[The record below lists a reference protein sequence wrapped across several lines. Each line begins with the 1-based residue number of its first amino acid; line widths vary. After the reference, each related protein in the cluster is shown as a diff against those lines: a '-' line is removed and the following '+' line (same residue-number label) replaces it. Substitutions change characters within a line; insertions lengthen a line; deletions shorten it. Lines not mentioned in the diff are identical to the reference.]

1 MDKLKDRLHQLKE
14 RLQLIKNKLN
24 PDIMRRDARE
34 LEAQTMK
41 EGFWND
47 TQSAQRIMQQIAE
60 LQADIQQ
67 FEQLDKDFTDALILA
82 DLLSHDHQLTDE
94 ESQLTA
100 EVDKLEHQFELLED
114 KLFLQGPYDRSDAL
128 VSIHS
133 GQGGTE
139 AMDWAAMLMRMYIRF
154 FEKRGWKIQVI
165 NETPGEEAGIKSV
178 TIAVHGTYAY
188 GYLKHEAGTH
198 RLVRLSPFNAD
209 SLRQTSFALVEVLP
223 ELPPESTEVEIKP
236 EDIEFEAFR
245 SGGNGGQNVNKVSTA
260 VRIRHLSSG
269 IVVTCQVERSQ
280 EQNRKM
286 AMSMLRAKLW
296 DLQHQQRQKEEAQLK
311 GEYQA
316 AAWGTQIRNYVLH
329 PYKLVKDLR
338 TGLESTDPDSI
349 LDGDLLA
356 FIEAE
361 MRQLS

>member
-1 MDKLKDRLHQLKE
+1 MDKVRDQLHSLQSRLN
-14 RLQLIKNKLN
+14 LIKKKLD
-24 PDIMRRDARE
+24 PDDMRRRARE

-41 EGFWND
+41 PDFWND
-47 TQSAQRIMQQIAE
+47 TFAAQRIMQELSE
-60 LQADIQQ
+60 LQTDLQQ
-67 FEQLDKDFTDALILA
+67 FQQLDKDFTDGLVLA
-82 DLLSHDHQLTDE
+82 DLLSQDHQLTDAE
-94 ESQLTA
+94 AQLAA
-100 EVDKLEHQFELLED
+100 EVQKLEERFEQLED
-114 KLFLQGPYDRSDAL
+114 KLFLQGPYDRNNAMI
-128 VSIHS
+128 SIHS

-154 FEKRGWKIQVI
+154 FEKRGWKIDII
-165 NETPGEEAGIKSV
+165 NQTSGEEAGIKSV
-178 TIAVHGTYAY
+178 TIAIHGSYAY

-223 ELPPESTEVEIKP
+223 ELPPENNEIEIKP
-236 EDIEFEAFR
+236 EEIEFEAFR
-245 SGGNGGQNVNKVSTA
+245 SGGHGGQNVNKVSTA
-260 VRIRHLSSG
+260 VRIKHLPSG
-269 IVVTCQVERSQ
+269 IVVTCQMERSQ
-280 EQNRKM
+280 EQNRKL

-296 DLQHQQRQKEEAQLK
+296 NIQHQQRRQQEAQLK

-338 TGLESTDPDSI
+338 TEVESSDPDSV
-349 LDGDLLA
+349 LDGDLLP